1 MSTSKYKALKFEQH
15 ERLSVED
22 SLSLEQ
28 PLSIA
33 INGKPF
39 TLTMQTPGNEVALTR
54 GLLFTEG
61 VVKNRKLAA
70 EYNIL
75 EKSEFGFPSAI
86 NVVLNES
93 EVETSLLNKR
103 SLLSVAS
110 CGICGKT
117 ELNSLDAPS
126 LDTVLKLT
134 PEAVRGMFGEMEKR
148 QTGFNTSGGCHAAAL
163 FSNHKECLHV
173 FEDIGRHNAVD
184 KCIGQALLDG
194 NLEQCTYMLCSGRIS
209 YEIVTKCFA
218 AGVPFLLA
226 VSAPSSLAVDFAK
239 ELGICLIGFCR
250 ESRFTVYSHHER
262 LVN

>member
-1 MSTSKYKALKFEQH
+1 MSTRKYKALKFENQ

-28 PLSIA
+28 PLAIA

-39 TLTMQTPGNEVALTR
+39 TLTMQTPGNEIALTR

-61 VVKNRKLAA
+61 VVKNKTLDA

-75 EKSEFGFPSAI
+75 EKSEFGFPSSI
-86 NVVLNES
+86 DVVLNES
-93 EVETSLLNKR
+93 EVESSLLNKR

-117 ELNSLDAPS
+117 ELEIPQAPS
-126 LDTVLKLT
+126 LNTALKLT
-134 PEAVRGMFGEMEKR
+134 PEEVRSMFNEMEAH
-148 QTGFNTSGGCHAAAL
+148 QTGFNTSGGCHAAAI
-163 FSNHKECLHV
+163 FSKSKECMYV

-184 KCIGQALLDG
+184 KCTGQALLDG
-194 NLEQCTYMLCSGRIS
+194 KLSNAAYLLCSGRIS

-250 ESRFTVYSHHER
+250 ESRFTVYAHHER
-262 LVN
+262 LN